1 MRSARKHLSYANIV
15 ATLALL
21 FAMSGGALAANRY
34 LINSTKQV
42 NPKVLH
48 KLTGH
53 NGKPGAAGPQGAVG
67 AAGKEG
73 PAGKE
78 GAPGHEGSAGKEG
91 KEGPPGPATGSAGGD
106 LTGHYP
112 SPTIAPGAV
121 TAAKIGSLPAAR
133 VGFANSQG
141 QPKEQKLLF
150 FSSVQFDDGGLADIT
165 GHSSEPLAAAI
176 AGVYQIDAGAQW
188 ESNSS
193 GWRFLA
199 LKLGGACCDAA
210 SWVNATNGDPTIQN
224 VSDLVRLTAGER
236 VGAVI
241 NYNAGQVLDIED
253 TGATF
258 LAMHWVSP

>member
-42 NPKVLH
+42 NPKVLR
-48 KLTGH
+48 KLTGR
-53 NGKPGAAGPQGAVG
+53 NGKPGAAGPPGTTGVP
-67 AAGKEG
+67 GKEG

-78 GAPGHEGSAGKEG
+78 GAPGREGSAGKEGKEGEEG

-106 LTGHYP
+106 LAGHYP

-133 VGFANSQG
+133 VGLANSQG

-150 FSSVQFDDGGLADIT
+150 FSSVQFDDGALADIT

-193 GWRFLA
+193 G
-199 LKLGGACCDAA
+199 
-210 SWVNATNGDPTIQN
+210 
-224 VSDLVRLTAGER
+224 
-236 VGAVI
+236 
-241 NYNAGQVLDIED
+241 
-253 TGATF
+253 
-258 LAMHWVSP
+258 